1 MKKGIIFGICIT
13 TLILL
18 IAPTISAQQYKQVEE
33 SIQIDIKEQIDL
45 LINKVQNIDLNTNEL
60 EYYTDSIYTDF
71 ESLKENIKS
80 NEIYAMPTVIGF
92 ILSTLISLIL
102 SILGTIIGMIFGPL
116 LALFVRI
123 LTAPAVLL
131 AKLISLL
138 FGGSSETMA

>member
-45 LINKVQNIDLNTNEL
+45 LINKIQNIDSNTNEL

-102 SILGTIIGMIFGPL
+102 SILGTIFGMIFGPL
-116 LALFVRI
+116 LAL
-123 LTAPAVLL
+123 
-131 AKLISLL
+131 
-138 FGGSSETMA
+138 